1 MKTKNNTLE
10 SSIQKIN
17 DFNKARG
24 WNPLPSDLAKSIVLE
39 AAELLEHF
47 QWDDTNSKSKNDSVK
62 NKNWTEIGEEVA
74 DVFWYLVNFC
84 NKSGIDLNNAVL
96 DKLEKNEIKYP
107 AKMFNGKHNEKFYR
121 EQKRKYREKKKK

>member
-24 WNPLPSDLAKSIVLE
+24 CNPLPSDLAKSIVLE

-47 QWDDTNSKSKNDSVK
+47 QWDDTNSKSKNEILK
-62 NKNWTEIGEEVA
+62 NKNWEEIGEEVA

-107 AKMFNGKHNEKFYR
+107 SEMFNGKHNEKFYR
-121 EQKRKYREKKKK
+121 DQKRKYREKKKK